1 MATNMKENGFE
12 ALIVRY
18 LVDNTQCLLNQQTL
32 SNVFMIGKM
41 GFSIL
46 TDSDLNFE
54 HYPLSLESFHVLE
67 KATNPNRCER
77 YASITEFKKHWLKA
91 L

>member
-1 MATNMKENGFE
+1 
-12 ALIVRY
+12 
-18 LVDNTQCLLNQQTL
+18 
-32 SNVFMIGKM
+32 MIGKM